1 MNQKFTSLLRKTSF
15 LLGAVLLGWAANAQ
29 TTTPSDT
36 THRQGMHHRWGP
48 RNAGD
53 STMAKGFHKGPGGH
67 EGFRGGP
74 GGGYGKGGDMAWNRQ
89 GGFGHNG
96 RPGYGRGFGH
106 GRGFGRGASRNG
118 WGSEARIHYTPE
130 QRKQV
135 AEINKDYRQKAQD
148 LFKKDNST
156 LREYK
161 AGLLALQ
168 KEKKGKLEAVLTQ
181 KQKDEMAARRKRMAE
196 NMQVM
201 AVARMER
208 LKLHLGLSDDQ
219 VAKIKAGQESLRN
232 QVKAIHENDNL
243 LPQQKMEQMKALMA
257 KRNDTYKSVLTP
269 EQYSQFEKMSHGRGR
284 GGRGSFGGD
293 RGGSGGDGSGFG
305 ADRS

>member
-1 MNQKFTSLLRKTSF
+1 MNRKFSSHLRKASF

-48 RNAGD
+48 RNGGD
-53 STMAKGFHKGPGGH
+53 STMAG
-67 EGFRGGP
+67 RGRNMAWGR
-74 GGGYGKGGDMAWNRQ
+74 DMAGGRNMAWGRQ
-89 GGFGHNG
+89 GGQ
-96 RPGYGRGFGH
+96 GFGH
-106 GRGFGRGASRNG
+106 GHGFARGAGRNG
-118 WGSEARIHYTPE
+118 WGGEAHVHYTPE

-135 AEINKDYRQKAQD
+135 AAINKDYRQKAED

-168 KEKKGKLEAVLTQ
+168 KEKKTKLEALLTRN
-181 KQKDEMAARRKRMAE
+181 QKDEMAARRKRMAE
-196 NMQVM
+196 NRQVM

-208 LKLHLGLSDDQ
+208 LRLHLGLSDDQ
-219 VAKIKAGQESLRN
+219 VAKIRAGQESLRS

-257 KRNDTYKSVLTP
+257 KRNDTYKTVLTP

-284 GGRGSFGGD
+284 GGRGGFGGD
-293 RGGSGGDGSGFG
+293 RS
-305 ADRS
+305 

>member
-1 MNQKFTSLLRKTSF
+1 MNRKFSSLLRKASF
-15 LLGAVLLGWAANAQ
+15 LLGALLLGWAANAQ
-29 TTTPSDT
+29 TTIPSDT

-48 RNAGD
+48 RNGGD
-53 STMAKGFHKGPGGH
+53 STMAARGHRGPD
-67 EGFRGGP
+67 GFRGGP
-74 GGGYGKGGDMAWNRQ
+74 GGGNARGGDGRGGDGRGGYGKGGDMAWSRQ
-89 GGFGHNG
+89 GGYGHDGRFGHG
-96 RPGYGRGFGH
+96 RDFGH
-106 GRGFGRGASRNG
+106 GRGFARGAGHNG
-118 WGSEARIHYTPE
+118 WGGEARIHYTPE

-135 AEINKDYRQKAQD
+135 AAINKDYRQKAED
-148 LFKKDNST
+148 LYKKDNST

-168 KEKKGKLEAVLTQ
+168 KEKKTKLEGLLTQ
-181 KQKDEMAARRKRMAE
+181 KQKDEMAARRKRRTE

-257 KRNDTYKSVLTP
+257 KRNDTYKAVLTP

-284 GGRGSFGGD
+284 GGRG
-293 RGGSGGDGSGFG
+293 GFG

>member
-1 MNQKFTSLLRKTSF
+1 MNPKLFSLLRKTSF
-15 LLGAVLLGWAANAQ
+15 LLGAILLGWAANAQ
-29 TTTPSDT
+29 TTTPSDS

-48 RNAGD
+48 RNGGD
-53 STMAKGFHKGPGGH
+53 STMAGNRFHRDGGH
-67 EGFRGGP
+67 EGFRGGYD
-74 GGGYGKGGDMAWNRQ
+74 GEYS
-89 GGFGHNG
+89 
-96 RPGYGRGFGH
+96 H
-106 GRGFGRGASRNG
+106 GRGFGRGAGRNG
-118 WGSEARIHYTPE
+118 WGSEALIHYTPE

-135 AEINKDYRQKAQD
+135 AEINKDYRQKSED
-148 LFKKDNST
+148 LYKKDNST

-168 KEKKGKLEAVLTQ
+168 KEKKTKLEALLTQ

-201 AVARMER
+201 AAARMER

-269 EQYSQFEKMSHGRGR
+269 EQFSQFEKMSHGRGR
-284 GGRGSFGGD
+284 GGRGGFGGERGGFGGERGGFGGD
-293 RGGSGGDGSGFG
+293 RGGFGS
-305 ADRS
+305 DRS

>member
-1 MNQKFTSLLRKTSF
+1 MNRKLSSLLKKSSF

-48 RNAGD
+48 RNSGD
-53 STMAKGFHKGPGGH
+53 STMAAKGFHRGPDGS
-67 EGFRGGP
+67 RGGV
-74 GGGYGKGGDMAWNRQ
+74 GGGYGKGGAMAWNRQ
-89 GGFGHNG
+89 G
-96 RPGYGRGFGH
+96 
-106 GRGFGRGASRNG
+106 RNG
-118 WGSEARIHYTPE
+118 WGSAARIHYTPE

-135 AEINKDYRQKAQD
+135 AEINKEYRQKSED

-168 KEKKGKLEAVLTQ
+168 KEKKSRLQALLTQ
-181 KQKDEMAARRKRMAE
+181 QQKDEMAARRKRMAE

-219 VAKIKAGQESLRN
+219 VAKIKAGQENLRS

-269 EQYSQFEKMSHGRGR
+269 EQFSEFQKMFQHRGR
-284 GGRGSFGGD
+284 DWQGHP
-293 RGGSGGDGSGFG
+293 SGGQ
-305 ADRS
+305 DRS

>member
-1 MNQKFTSLLRKTSF
+1 MNRKLSSLLKKTSF

-36 THRQGMHHRWGP
+36 THRQGMYHRWGA
-48 RNAGD
+48 RNSDD
-53 STMAKGFHKGPGGH
+53 STTAAKGFHRRPD
-67 EGFRGGP
+67 GFRGGP
-74 GGGYGKGGDMAWNRQ
+74 GGAMAWDRQ
-89 GGFGHNG
+89 GGYGYNGGLGHG
-96 RPGYGRGFGH
+96 RSFGH
-106 GRGFGRGASRNG
+106 GRGFGRGAGHNG

-135 AEINKDYRQKAQD
+135 AAINKEYRQKSED

-168 KEKKGKLEAVLTQ
+168 KEKKSRLQALLTQ
-181 KQKDEMAARRKRMAE
+181 KQKDEIAARRKRMAE

-219 VAKIKAGQESLRN
+219 VVKIKAGQENLRS
-232 QVKAIHENDNL
+232 QAKAIHENDNL

-284 GGRGSFGGD
+284 GG
-293 RGGSGGDGSGFG
+293 
-305 ADRS
+305 DRS